1 MIEWSKVAEGW
12 AGFGVTILVLV
23 ILAVIAWVVG
33 LVIQR
38 TQAKGKEKEVEAK
51 EE

>member
-23 ILAVIAWVVG
+23 ILSIIAWLIG
-33 LVIQR
+33 LLIQR
-38 TQAKGKEKEVEAK
+38 VRARGEEVTEKK

>member
-12 AGFGVTILVLV
+12 AGFGVTILVLI
-23 ILAVIAWVVG
+23 ILAVIAWIIG
-33 LVIQR
+33 LVIQKV
-38 TQAKGKEKEVEAK
+38 QARGEEVPEKK

>member
-12 AGFGVTILVLV
+12 AGFGVTILVLM
-23 ILAVIAWVVG
+23 ILAVLAWIIG
-33 LVIQR
+33 LVVQKV
-38 TQAKGKEKEVEAK
+38 QARGEEVPEKK

>member
-23 ILAVIAWVVG
+23 ILAIIAWITG
-33 LVIQR
+33 LIVQR
-38 TQAKGKEKEVEAK
+38 VQAKGEEVPEKK

>member
-12 AGFGVTILVLV
+12 AGFGVTILVLI
-23 ILAVIAWVVG
+23 ILAVLAWIIG
-33 LVIQR
+33 LVVQKV
-38 TQAKGKEKEVEAK
+38 QARGEEVPEKK

>member
-23 ILAVIAWVVG
+23 ILAVIAWITG
-33 LVIQR
+33 LIIHR
-38 TQAKGKEKEVEAK
+38 AQAKSEEVPEKK